1 MIPGCP
7 GDEMQGDSGGGGVGM
22 VPGGVVELSEDGPA
36 VLLPE
41 DEAPGGV
48 VLAETQSPG
57 LLRSTRYTFTLHVLD
72 TWVFS
77 LFTSRLRGIT

>member
-22 VPGGVVELSEDGPA
+22 VPGGVVELSEGGPA

-41 DEAPGGV
+41 D
-48 VLAETQSPG
+48 
-57 LLRSTRYTFTLHVLD
+57 
-72 TWVFS
+72 
-77 LFTSRLRGIT
+77 